1 LYSLE
6 NHVSA
11 EACALACRISF
22 LQIGFIETLRDVA
35 MCERRRLAVTMFGKK
50 TGIVEKDRNGM
61 IAIAA
66 ER

>member
-1 LYSLE
+1 MFRRK
-6 NHVSA
+6 H
-11 EACALACRISF
+11 ALCRAGIV
-22 LQIGFIETLRDVA
+22 LQIGFIETLRDAA
-35 MCERRRLAVTMFGKK
+35 MCEQRRLAVTMFGKK